1 MTGPNKANV
10 IDYEPLVDSYNDRLL
25 NQLRSHGVDHAFLE
39 MWVPDADPVASI
51 LNMVEAAEAH
61 GTAGFS
67 LRVRAETLS
76 TDGLAG
82 IIEAVGPI
90 ATVVTETAEEHG
102 FVHVSDI
109 GG

>member
-1 MTGPNKANV
+1 MTGPDKTNA

-39 MWVPDADPVASI
+39 MWVPDEDPVTSI

-61 GTAGFS
+61 GTAQFS

-76 TDGLAG
+76 KDGLAAL
-82 IIEAVGPI
+82 IEAVGPI
-90 ATVVTETAEEHG
+90 ATVVTEFEGEHG

>member
-1 MTGPNKANV
+1 MSALARTEA

-39 MWVPDADPVASI
+39 MWVPDDDPVTSI

-61 GTAGFS
+61 GTDSFS
-67 LRVRAETLS
+67 LRLS
-76 TDGLAG
+76 TDTLSKERYAALND
-82 IIEAVGPI
+82 AVGSI
-90 ATVVTETAEEHG
+90 ATVETELMGDHG
-102 FVHVSDI
+102 FVHVSNI